1 MTYFLYSVFIVL
13 KSLHMIIA
21 NEEQYQKLLF
31 SPDYNLNEQ
40 PPSEGPLVIE
50 ASINLSNI
58 LEVLEKQ
65 QIISLE
71 TSLRL
76 YWKDARV
83 KPVQRF
89 LEGDDNLGSYIT
101 LNPKLA
107 GQFWMPDIFI
117 DKAKLVRTPVFF
129 IQPAYL
135 RLYND
140 SMVKYSSRMN
150 YDVACPM
157 NFRRYNYIA
166 NHNHLTYSPKILQIP
181 S

>member
-1 MTYFLYSVFIVL
+1 MMTYLLYSLLIFL
-13 KSLHMIIA
+13 NHLHLIKA
-21 NEEQYQKLLF
+21 GEEQCQKLLF

-40 PPSEGPLVIE
+40 PPSDGPLVIE

-65 QIISLE
+65 QLIS
-71 TSLRL
+71 
-76 YWKDARV
+76 
-83 KPVQRF
+83 
-89 LEGDDNLGSYIT
+89 LGSYIT

-107 GQFWMPDIFI
+107 EMFWMPDIFI
-117 DKAKLVRTPVFF
+117 DKAKLVRKPVFF

-140 SMVKYSSRMN
+140 SLVKYSSRMN

-157 NFRRYNYIA
+157 NFRRFPVDEQKCEI
-166 NHNHLTYSPKILQIP
+166 KF
-181 S
+181 